1 MYRDIFKR
9 FVKRKP
15 SIYGG
20 TILILFLLMALIG
33 PFLVKYEPTAQD
45 LHNVHA
51 GISRDHL
58 LGTDYLGRDLLS
70 RVVYGAR
77 ISMFISFAG
86 VAMGSIIGIL
96 LGLISGYYGGVVDN
110 LISRLLEIMLAFP
123 GLLIAIFIVAI
134 LGTGTFN
141 TMIAISFYVVPSL
154 ARIVRSSVISIKNN
168 EYVQVCDVFGASRFR
183 ILFKHVLPNSL
194 SLLIVNVTHSL
205 GIALLTASSLS
216 FLGLGVQPPYAEW
229 GAMLSSAREALRIN
243 PIEALAPGVAITL
256 VVLSFSVIGDGLSD
270 ALDPR
275 LKNS

>member
-1 MYRDIFKR
+1 M
-9 FVKRKP
+9 
-15 SIYGG
+15 
-20 TILILFLLMALIG
+20 L
-33 PFLVKYEPTAQD
+33 
-45 LHNVHA
+45 
-51 GISRDHL
+51 
-58 LGTDYLGRDLLS
+58 
-70 RVVYGAR
+70 
-77 ISMFISFAG
+77 ISFAG

-275 LKNS
+275 LT